1 LQQRFI
7 NFALCILLFDFPVCL
22 NLALA
27 QACPERGF
35 PQGHRS
41 AGSQS
46 GVPSRGIERFKP
58 RELNGIEVWRITNDP
73 TVRDHANYHNTQCW
87 SPDGRYLCFT
97 HYAADEREFGA
108 MTAAEVHI
116 YDLHRDEDIKLD
128 NGTEPRWANDHNWL
142 FYVRFWPE
150 AGPPH
155 QKGTQV
161 MWKDIE
167 TGQVTRIG
175 YGVRTLKYTDCDD
188 HWLYGI
194 QELANRQSKPIRI
207 SIESDSTVETLPGNW
222 QVGYNSLMVNPEHPM
237 IVSRDHDYRDYYYAT
252 EGTRDIP
259 FVARHFFDHDLAADV
274 RTAPFPIMEG
284 SHFSWAGDG
293 SYFLLGNGQMRGRKW
308 NEPLPSNIH
317 FLAAIS
323 CGDISPCGRSGRWI
337 CGDGSVAEIRAAD
350 LRCGDGWSVL
360 ETNSFLCFPTDRDY
374 STPYDIDLKGSPDGT
389 KIAFVSTYDL
399 KDGPVARITQD
410 VTGNLIHVDS
420 TAGFPSAG
428 RLINAVGFGGEV
440 LSYERKTDTTFEAL
454 SRGLYGTSP
463 NTRLQKGR
471 PLTSFEAMLIP
482 QQLRK
487 DLPLPPAWIRNVVKD
502 KDSPLML
509 QRSSDVYVVVIRL
522 PDRPHLR
529 QSAEQVQLIP
539 GENHWE
545 THGYHVFKDDQRIT
559 NDPLR
564 PGMSLALPS
573 KGTYTAVAVE
583 WSGLQSKPSLPLE
596 IADRAQGPRPA
607 GTQLLVL
614 SDKPSDFCWTSD
626 RYFVQGNEVSQE
638 QARQSEEAIAETV
651 HLHDGPIHR
660 TWYRRGEVIARHDLN
675 LEGKAIR
682 QLFYQAGTLCRREYH
697 DRNGNHISTELFDSD
712 GYITESI
719 QHGSRPRHWWYE
731 RGVPVK
737 YTYGSETYVKDGT
750 RWVRTK

>member
-1 LQQRFI
+1 MRSMRPTGF
-7 NFALCILLFDFPVCL
+7 LFGMLARLTSCGLAVLFSVPSCL
-22 NLALA
+22 NPALA
-27 QACPERGF
+27 Q
-35 PQGHRS
+35 
-41 AGSQS
+41 
-46 GVPSRGIERFKP
+46 IERFKP
-58 RELNGIEVWRITNDP
+58 RQLNGIEVWRITNDP

-108 MTAAEVHI
+108 TMAAEVHL
-116 YDLHRDEDIKLD
+116 YDLHQDEDIKLD

-142 FYVRFWPE
+142 FYVRFRPE
-150 AGPPH
+150 DGPSH
-155 QKGTQV
+155 EKGTQV
-161 MWKDIE
+161 IWKDIE
-167 TGQVTRIG
+167 TGQVTQIS
-175 YGVRTLKYTDCDD
+175 YGVRILKYTDCDD
-188 HWLYGI
+188 RWLYGI
-194 QELANRQSKPIRI
+194 QELPNRQSKPIRI
-207 SIESDSTVETLPGNW
+207 SIESDLSDESDSTVQTLPGNW
-222 QVGYNSLMVNPEHPM
+222 HVGYNSLMVNPKHPM
-237 IVSRDHDYRDYYYAT
+237 IVSRDHNYRDYYYAT

-259 FVARHFFDHDLAADV
+259 FVARHFFDHDLAGANC
-274 RTAPFPIMEG
+274 TAAFPIMEG

-360 ETNSFLCFPTDRDY
+360 ETNSFLCFPTSEDH

-389 KIAFVSTYDL
+389 KIAFVCTYDL

-410 VTGNLIHVDS
+410 FTGGLIHVDS

-440 LSYERKTDTTFEAL
+440 LCYERKTDTTFEGL

-482 QQLRK
+482 QELRK
-487 DLPLPPAWIRNVVKD
+487 DLPLPPAWTRNVVKD
-502 KDSPLML
+502 KNSPLML

-529 QSAEQVQLIP
+529 QSAGQIQLIP

-545 THGYHVFKDDQRIT
+545 THGYYVFEDGQRIT
-559 NDPLR
+559 DDPLR
-564 PGMSLALPS
+564 PGTSLTLPG

-583 WSGLQSKPSLPLE
+583 WSGLQSKPSLPLK
-596 IADRAQGPRPA
+596 IADRA
-607 GTQLLVL
+607 QLLVL
-614 SDKPSDFCWTSD
+614 SDKPSDFSWTGD

-638 QARQSEEAIAETV
+638 HARHAEEAIAETV
-651 HLHDGPIHR
+651 HLHDGPIQR

-675 LEGKAIR
+675 LEGKPIR
-682 QLFYQAGTLCRREYH
+682 RLFYQAGRLCRREYH
-697 DRNGNHISTELFDSD
+697 DRNGNHVSTESFGSD
-712 GYITESI
+712 GYIIESI
-719 QHGSRPRHWWYE
+719 QHGSQPRHWWYE

-737 YTYGSETYVKDGT
+737 YTHGSQTYVNDGT